1 MRVKFKVGESIHT
14 VAFNQTLSGEDAIA
28 QFKKMLIASGEVIGI
43 DTKIEVLTW
52 TNSNPIF

>member
-1 MRVKFKVGESIHT
+1 VGESIHT

>member
-1 MRVKFKVGESIHT
+1 MRVKFHVNGKVHT
-14 VAFNQTLSGEDAIA
+14 VAFNQVLSGEDAIA

-52 TNSNPIF
+52 TNSSPIF

>member
-43 DTKIEVLTW
+43 DTKIETKKKE
-52 TNSNPIF
+52 